1 MLNLVWQ
8 WIWQHQRSSQQNFVL
23 LACAHNALWH
33 CMGPWKK
40 VCWKIKNFE
49 QLNLWKLTY
58 LQMTS
63 YSSYTSSNNMSSSA
77 IVRTARE
84 VNQIHDEKGCKYEL
98 NMAKYSY
105 FLSSNCNK
113 CIDTAG
119 CFNYQTRTKLSIQWY
134 MEDFKT
140 LNWAFP
146 LLWQIDTVLANEG
159 CVQSVKFVLKLHWSR
174 NQFRNACDDEMSAN
188 ITGLLLF
195 FLYLAGGQGSDTLR
209 GGGMS
214 HSQHVVQE
222 YILSPLGSLH
232 FIFSQ
237 TSDKISLQTA
247 IFFYLRKMFGPIV
260 KPEADKQ
267 TGYKMYN
274 TTPPSF
280 YNTRASI
287 IQVFQYRFAHTEPP
301 SGKCTKS

>member
-1 MLNLVWQ
+1 
-8 WIWQHQRSSQQNFVL
+8 
-23 LACAHNALWH
+23 
-33 CMGPWKK
+33 
-40 VCWKIKNFE
+40 
-49 QLNLWKLTY
+49 
-58 LQMTS
+58 
-63 YSSYTSSNNMSSSA
+63 
-77 IVRTARE
+77 
-84 VNQIHDEKGCKYEL
+84 
-98 NMAKYSY
+98 
-105 FLSSNCNK
+105 
-113 CIDTAG
+113 
-119 CFNYQTRTKLSIQWY
+119 
-134 MEDFKT
+134 
-140 LNWAFP
+140 
-146 LLWQIDTVLANEG
+146 
-159 CVQSVKFVLKLHWSR
+159 
-174 NQFRNACDDEMSAN
+174 
-188 ITGLLLF
+188 
-195 FLYLAGGQGSDTLR
+195 
-209 GGGMS
+209 MS